1 MKVKVKFKKLCNFCQ
16 TVLGDIVLKTGI
28 IISYIPIMYAN
39 DIGIVKGFTAFALL
53 FFVLHM
59 FLPNDRN
66 EIILNKYK
74 KFLNKEI
81 KNNKELSYLKDKLI
95 SLEKEN

>member
-1 MKVKVKFKKLCNFCQ
+1 MKIKFKKICNFCQ
-16 TVLGDIVLKTGI
+16 TTIGDIVLKTGLL
-28 IISYIPIMYAN
+28 ISYVPIMYAE
-39 DIGIVKGFTAFALL
+39 DIGIVKGFATFALL

-66 EIILNKYK
+66 EIILNQYK

-81 KNNKELSYLKDKLI
+81 KSNKELSYLKDKLI
-95 SLEKEN
+95 SLEEQN